1 MPPRTPPWWH
11 STTTRSRSC
20 RSRAT
25 LNICSV
31 SSRSLKVCEAKA
43 LRAAP
48 ASPILTTWCSSP
60 CHHLSLQSCHCGD
73 PKRCAGTKLGPSSS
87 RRTTPRRWWCPQWAP
102 RMVLRCAGESTDG
115 MLCCCFL
122 PFLLKILSS
131 QFKPFLWAVWCRKL
145 IPGSVPQAHPR
156 LCAVSSVSSSIE
168 SGYFAVLESEPSP
181 LLEAPLA
188 RGSSLAPSRSASND
202 VAPVDSVPVSKSN
215 SAPDKP
221 TTQYRMIWTPNNH
234 FKASGCLADSPTDNE
249 PGRPEGYQA
258 CMGKG
263 TRPESPL
270 PTGWD
275 MAYDPITGHDYFID
289 HAAGTTTWERPVS
302 ADLDPPG

>member
-145 IPGSVPQAHPR
+145 IPGSVPFRRFRPASSRDTSQCWRVSRHHYSRPLSHVARRSHQAGVRATMLRPSTPCRSPSRTRRPTSPPR
-156 LCAVSSVSSSIE
+156 SIE
-168 SGYFAVLESEPSP
+168 
-181 LLEAPLA
+181 
-188 RGSSLAPSRSASND
+188 
-202 VAPVDSVPVSKSN
+202 
-215 SAPDKP
+215 
-221 TTQYRMIWTPNNH
+221 
-234 FKASGCLADSPTDNE
+234 
-249 PGRPEGYQA
+249 
-258 CMGKG
+258 
-263 TRPESPL
+263 
-270 PTGWD
+270 
-275 MAYDPITGHDYFID
+275 
-289 HAAGTTTWERPVS
+289 
-302 ADLDPPG
+302 